1 MSAWLYILTA
11 AAALGLALFAWLR
24 LRGAKA
30 GDRKRLA
37 EVREANRRLVQNP
50 RDAEALHVL
59 AAAAF
64 EEQDFP
70 RAFQH
75 YQTLLPLVAAHPLL
89 DAFEVTLRYAQ
100 AARNSGKPEE
110 AYEGFLLAHSRNPE
124 SFEACYN
131 LGVLE
136 YDRRNYTQAIAHLR
150 QASALQPDHAPTL
163 KYLGHGLFQGKLY
176 KEAAEALRRSLDL
189 EPEDRGAQFALA
201 RAYFNLSSNEPALAL
216 LSHLRTDPQFGAQA
230 SLLSGTIRLN
240 TKQTVQALEDFTIG
254 LRHEQAPAPVALE
267 LRYRKAAAHAREGDI
282 PAALGLWKEI
292 AAAQPD
298 YRDVRAL
305 LNQYQEVHSSSHLRS
320 FLLASSA
327 EFLGLCRKVAARYYP
342 GGTAKLLTLEL
353 QRAEY
358 ADLQAHVRTAEWEET
373 VLFRF
378 QRTGGSVGELMLRD
392 FAERMKEVRAGR
404 GVFLTAGDFSEQAR
418 AFVEARLI
426 DLVGKEGLVRLFR
439 RI

>member
-1 MSAWLYILTA
+1 MSAWLYILIA
-11 AAALGLALFAWLR
+11 AAALGLAMFAWLR

-30 GDRKRLA
+30 GNRQRLA

-59 AAAAF
+59 ASAAF
-64 EEQDFP
+64 EEQDYP

-89 DAFEVTLRYAQ
+89 NAFEVTLRYAQ
-100 AARNSGKPEE
+100 AARNSGKLEE
-110 AYEGFLLAHSRNPE
+110 AYEGFLLAHSRSE
-124 SFEACYN
+124 DSFEASYN

-136 YDRRNYTQAIAHLR
+136 YGRKNYSQAIAHLR
-150 QASALQPDHAPTL
+150 QAAALQPDHALTL
-163 KYLGHGLFQGKLY
+163 KYLGHGLFQAKLY
-176 KEAAEALRRSLDL
+176 KEAAAALRRSLDL
-189 EPEDRGAQFALA
+189 EPEDKGAQFALA
-201 RAYFNLSSNEPALAL
+201 RAYYSLNSSEPALAL
-216 LSHLRTDPQFGAQA
+216 FSHLRTDPQFGAQA
-230 SLLSGTIRLN
+230 SLFAGTIRMN
-240 TKQTVQALEDFTIG
+240 TKRNAQALEDFAVG
-254 LRHEQAPAPVALE
+254 LRHEQVPVPVVLE
-267 LRYRKAAAHAREGDI
+267 LKYRKAGVHAQEGDI
-282 PAALGLWKEI
+282 SAALALWKQI
-292 AAAQPD
+292 AAAQAN
-298 YRDVRAL
+298 YRDVQNL
-305 LNQYQEVHSSSHLRS
+305 LVQYQEVHSSGHLRS

-342 GGTAKLLTLEL
+342 GGAVKLLAIEL

-358 ADLQAHVRTAEWEET
+358 ADLQAHVRTAQWEEP

-392 FAERMKEVRAGR
+392 FSERMKEVRAGR

-418 AFVEARLI
+418 AFVQARMI
-426 DLVGKEGLVRLFR
+426 DLVEKEGLVKLFR